1 MNVINKAI
9 QYGVLDHVNH
19 KSNNA
24 KHVNDIVP
32 TTLPFTKAE
41 ETALGSNFT
50 DLNKAFTSTKS
61 EIMTISK
68 VVEGGWN
75 TYDTFDYSSKE
86 AYLNTVNTTFKL
98 TQMVNTYNDAYTRF
112 LAL

>member
-1 MNVINKAI
+1 
-9 QYGVLDHVNH
+9 
-19 KSNNA
+19 
-24 KHVNDIVP
+24 
-32 TTLPFTKAE
+32 
-41 ETALGSNFT
+41 
-50 DLNKAFTSTKS
+50 
-61 EIMTISK
+61 MTISK

-98 TQMVNTYNDAYTRF
+98 TQMVTLYNDAYTRF